1 VTGAAGAAPDLHI
14 LESEER
20 VPWSGHS
27 SRYAVPDIYAAIK
40 CHGMSLI
47 FVNTRSQAELLF
59 KELWDVN
66 EDTLPIALHHGSLD
80 EGRGRHLHP

>member
-1 VTGAAGAAPDLHI
+1 APAGTPPVALVSGAAGAPPDLAI

-27 SRYAVPDIYAAIK
+27 ARYAVKDIYDAIK
-40 CHGMSLI
+40 RHRMSLI

-59 KELWDVN
+59 KELWDAN
-66 EDTLPIALHHGSLD
+66 EDTLA
-80 EGRGRHLHP
+80 